1 MRKQLVFLVCMLFAL
16 AVSAQKSE
24 ETPYGVVIPKGFTY
38 QLDVPFTKVNGWEG
52 NMDLY
57 LPPADGKPTPIVIN
71 IFGGGWN
78 HGNKEAQRGFSG
90 FFKAG
95 CAVANIEYRLVDVA
109 PAPAAIEDV
118 RSALLYIIKNAQAL
132 HVDVNKIVVMGGSA
146 GGHLAMMC
154 AYPGNE
160 HRFDSDYKGEQPVK
174 VAAVLNKYG
183 IADMIDF
190 SIGGKPYKSAVRWI
204 GENIHDKEFI
214 ASVSPISYVNSE
226 TPPTFIVHGD
236 ADPIVP
242 YQQSVQLHKALIK
255 AGVKTEFVTVD
266 GGLHGKF
273 TKEKNSEITKAM
285 IDFLKAIAVIE

>member
-1 MRKQLVFLVCMLFAL
+1 MIKNIVLLLSLFFVL
-16 AVSAQKSE
+16 SVSAQNSQ
-24 ETPYGVVIPKGFTY
+24 ETPYGVLIPKGFTY
-38 QLDVPFTKVNGWEG
+38 QLDVPFTNVNGWEG

-57 LPPADGKPTPIVIN
+57 LPPVNEKRTPIVIN

-78 HGNKEAQRGFSG
+78 HGNKEMQRGFSA

-118 RSALLYIIKNAQAL
+118 RSALLYIIKNATEL
-132 HVDVNKIVVMGGSA
+132 NIDVNKIVVMGGSA

-154 AYPGNE
+154 AYLGDD
-160 HRFDSDYKGEQPVK
+160 HRFDLDYEEIQQVK

-183 IADMIDF
+183 IADMTDF
-190 SIGGKPYKSAVRWI
+190 SIGAKPYQSAVRWI
-204 GENIHDKEFI
+204 GEMINQEAFI
-214 ASVSPISYVNSE
+214 ASVSPISYVHSK

-242 YQQSVQLHKALIK
+242 YQQSVQLHNALMKAK
-255 AGVKTEFVTVD
+255 VQSEFMTVKD
-266 GGLHGKF
+266 GLHGKF

-285 IDFLKAIAVIE
+285 IDFLKAISVIE